1 MASLPLDSGFVE
13 GIGVTV
19 VVVVEVVVVV
29 VDVARNTSSLH
40 SWELSS
46 PRLASLARRLSNAGF
61 LNVCHTVSK
70 VTVRNTTAQ
79 ANSTPFCPPMMYV
92 EHEFCLINTKHRYS
106 IIVFMI
112 MRKKMKLHK
121 NM

>member
-1 MASLPLDSGFVE
+1 MLPPPISSTELLKTAMASLPLDSGFVE

-61 LNVCHTVSK
+61 LNASYTVNK
-70 VTVRNTTAQ
+70 TV
-79 ANSTPFCPPMMYV
+79 
-92 EHEFCLINTKHRYS
+92 
-106 IIVFMI
+106 
-112 MRKKMKLHK
+112 K
-121 NM
+121 NC